1 MASMRHPN
9 IVAFMGVCI
18 TPPAIVTEYCERGS
32 LTSLLQAA
40 KALPERAAELTWRY
54 RVRMVRSW
62 PLFVLREDAAYLQF
76 VSTPRCRCMHTLSS
90 PMHTCCGADPG
101 RCTRHAVPAR
111 QHTPHHPPRP
121 QEPQHPGG
129 RVWAGQGERSL
140 LHLLNNKTLNL

>member
-32 LTSLLQAA
+32 LTSLLQVA

-62 PLFVLREDAAYLQF
+62 PRIALDGGCGLPAVCTKVQ
-76 VSTPRCRCMHTLSS
+76 CMRTLSS
-90 PMHTCCGADPG
+90 PMH
-101 RCTRHAVPAR
+101 
-111 QHTPHHPPRP
+111 
-121 QEPQHPGG
+121 
-129 RVWAGQGERSL
+129 
-140 LHLLNNKTLNL
+140 